1 MDIWIDRHSERYTHG
16 QTRHALYLYRI
27 LCLLKSKTSK
37 HLTSFYTSPYI
48 ACCLVSAHLVFI
60 ATLLVHFHYFSA
72 HQKKYVPDRNKDL
85 QLTDPRTH
93 RWTHPNGVL
102 YFQTKNKSDYLSS
115 AFWKLFACC
124 SYTVSLIQCQC
135 LSYEYWCSWLILLVM
150 ILESQYCH
158 LTVLCQSKLG

>member
-1 MDIWIDRHSERYTHG
+1 MGMDIWIDRHSERYTHG

-102 YFQTKNKSDYLSS
+102 YFQLKINQIIFHPLSGNCLHVAVTQFLLYS
-115 AFWKLFACC
+115 
-124 SYTVSLIQCQC
+124 VSVCPTSID
-135 LSYEYWCSWLILLVM
+135 V
-150 ILESQYCH
+150 H
-158 LTVLCQSKLG
+158 G